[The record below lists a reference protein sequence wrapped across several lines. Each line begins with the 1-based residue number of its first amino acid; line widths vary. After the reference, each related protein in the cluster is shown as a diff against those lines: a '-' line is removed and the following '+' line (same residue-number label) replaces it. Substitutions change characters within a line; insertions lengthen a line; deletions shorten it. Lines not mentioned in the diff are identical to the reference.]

1 MNFLCKTESAADIPF
16 VKTKVNYSE
25 QTMDMGQYFEQ
36 NKLKLS
42 KARLESRVQ
51 ELIDNCVAAGA
62 KNIVVRHVY
71 AEDGICLFV
80 YDDGSGMDGD
90 DTSNNHTKKFHKMFK
105 IKDVNKQKAGLGHFG
120 EGFYVC
126 AVSMLSNQ
134 FDEDR
139 WEVYTKVRG
148 TADLYGNICYAHLC
162 NPRNDGSS
170 SNSVAMEYD
179 PDGCGL
185 PAISQIRKIKD
196 NELSYKRKFQIAIAD
211 CKNPIDM
218 PLEQNQNA
226 NYFSTSK
233 EYINSSGTLICLYTK
248 QLWMQKIVDETTNEI
263 VQEAQYGPT
272 ETYIDYMISDFSYT
286 NRLPPSIKLH
296 MKFGDRPIT
305 QIIGKKYLHDDQCE
319 LIARLHNATGQIY
332 LDTLTYK
339 GVQITINDGQ
349 SFKIKRGKYGAN
361 NVIHSRYKQYKI
373 ADLTFFGHMQ
383 FTVNNV
389 LNEMYQR
396 ENQKKYTNELTNDIT
411 LLNNTSV
418 DNNDN
423 GTDSTSNT
431 TTTTTTTRNNEMDDV
446 AFKIRFS
453 FKNTEDE
460 GINEQL
466 RKSKLYA
473 KESGDS
479 DRNKLT
485 GWYFG
490 MDIGN
495 GRGERMV
502 GELCKFKG
510 EYYEQAHQW
519 RHRTRK
525 IKFFPRG
532 EIIIGKKLVEFEW
545 MAIQPVKSYSGGF
558 GKESSAKT
566 FKSFCGMF
574 ALYAQNYIYD
584 ELQETGETSMSSSSS
599 RNGNS
604 NKNTSRREGSKR
616 VSIRKVIYEADW
628 EPKRQGS
635 KKGKGTKTT
644 MKNLKAENLKYKKSV
659 TTITNKLKQYKE
671 NTKKRM
677 KKLVDENKKLK
688 KKRKMAGKTNNKS
701 THDGNDGG
709 SSNSGM
715 SLDAFGS
722 FASLIYSLREKIKTL
737 LRNEN
742 KEEYLS
748 AINVIFRVNKHD
760 AKLDDTNITSLDF
773 NLATLNCVQQLSKY
787 VAEEV
792 SKLEEQNHDDDDN
805 DDDDDDDDDY
815 NQYPTHHRLLQGVN
829 IAKQKV
835 LDSAVADSGLNSNN
849 DSSNSSDDDTN
860 NNNNNNNIEFHR
872 MSDVDEDNVDNYNIS
887 SSVMNTNNTHFV
899 SVRSD
904 ESSSNDTSSGSS
916 NEGILV

>member
-1 MNFLCKTESAADIPF
+1 
-16 VKTKVNYSE
+16 
-25 QTMDMGQYFEQ
+25 
-36 NKLKLS
+36 
-42 KARLESRVQ
+42 
-51 ELIDNCVAAGA
+51 
-62 KNIVVRHVY
+62 
-71 AEDGICLFV
+71 
-80 YDDGSGMDGD
+80 
-90 DTSNNHTKKFHKMFK
+90 
-105 IKDVNKQKAGLGHFG
+105 
-120 EGFYVC
+120 
-126 AVSMLSNQ
+126 
-134 FDEDR
+134 
-139 WEVYTKVRG
+139 
-148 TADLYGNICYAHLC
+148 
-162 NPRNDGSS
+162 
-170 SNSVAMEYD
+170 MEYD

-185 PAISQIRKIKD
+185 PAISQISKIKD
-196 NELSYKRKFQIAIAD
+196 TELSYKRKFQTAIAD

-218 PLEQNQNA
+218 PLEQNQNV

-411 LLNNTSV
+411 FLNNTSV

-574 ALYAQNYIYD
+574 ALYAQNYIND

-604 NKNTSRREGSKR
+604 NKNTSGREGSKR
-616 VSIRKVIYEADW
+616 VSIRKVIYERLGT
-628 EPKRQGS
+628 KTQGS

-644 MKNLKAENLKYKKSV
+644 MKNLKAENLKYKSV
-659 TTITNKLKQYKE
+659 ATITNKLKQYKE
-671 NTKKRM
+671 NTKRM
-677 KKLVDENKKLK
+677 K
-688 KKRKMAGKTNNKS
+688 RRM
-701 THDGNDGG
+701 
-709 SSNSGM
+709 
-715 SLDAFGS
+715 
-722 FASLIYSLREKIKTL
+722 KI
-737 LRNEN
+737 RN
-742 KEEYLS
+742 
-748 AINVIFRVNKHD
+748 
-760 AKLDDTNITSLDF
+760 
-773 NLATLNCVQQLSKY
+773 
-787 VAEEV
+787 
-792 SKLEEQNHDDDDN
+792 
-805 DDDDDDDDDY
+805 
-815 NQYPTHHRLLQGVN
+815 
-829 IAKQKV
+829 
-835 LDSAVADSGLNSNN
+835 
-849 DSSNSSDDDTN
+849 
-860 NNNNNNNIEFHR
+860 
-872 MSDVDEDNVDNYNIS
+872 
-887 SSVMNTNNTHFV
+887 
-899 SVRSD
+899 
-904 ESSSNDTSSGSS
+904 
-916 NEGILV
+916 